1 MPKYLKNWFRNPIS
15 SSFSYLIK
23 LGNFNLLI
31 MPCLLSFFP
40 AILAFRDNDG
50 NPMVLPVVAKVEKQ
64 LADQIADK
72 TLNHE
77 YLSIDGLKSFTD
89 AACRLALGPDSPA
102 IVENRVRLLT
112 SFHLSRIRSR
122 SFVRCK
128 RQTSVITGG
137 PIAQGTVVR
146 EM

>member
-1 MPKYLKNWFRNPIS
+1 MPR
-15 SSFSYLIK
+15 
-23 LGNFNLLI
+23 
-31 MPCLLSFFP
+31 LLSCFP

-89 AACRLALGPDSPA
+89 AACRLALGADSPA

-112 SFHLSRIRSR
+112 SFYLSRIRSR
-122 SFVRCK
+122 FFVRCK
-128 RQTSVITGG
+128 RQPRVITGG
-137 PIAQGTVVR
+137 PIVQDTVVR